1 MKKYYRYL
9 RSGILP
15 FACLL
20 LFVHLGNQGLIIQ
33 ITDRDFL
40 LLVNLLFFYPLAT
53 IPFVKKTVSVP
64 IDAFHFNW
72 EQRRQQYNLGRF
84 ANVLPYNILAQ
95 TPNALAYSTGVIH
108 FFIALLLF
116 LGAPILWV
124 FGVFILLRRLW

>member
-20 LFVHLGNQGLIIQ
+20 LFVHLGNHGLIIQ

-53 IPFVKKTVSVP
+53 IPFVKKP
-64 IDAFHFNW
+64 
-72 EQRRQQYNLGRF
+72 
-84 ANVLPYNILAQ
+84 LASQ
-95 TPNALAYSTGVIH
+95 LMH
-108 FFIALLLF
+108 
-116 LGAPILWV
+116 
-124 FGVFILLRRLW
+124 FILIGNSVASSII